1 MKTFAV
7 AAVLVFL
14 ICSLNQGVACAGQ
27 QPSQPT
33 QRPVIPLWLGVPP
46 GSKRTD
52 LPEAV
57 SSEPRTAL
65 IRNVTTPTLTAFLP
79 EPSKATG
86 TAVIVAPGGAFIM
99 LAIDHEGYDVA
110 KWLADRGVAAFVLK
124 YRVAQTPSAENDF
137 QKMRAE
143 QMRNPGLLDPIIKS
157 QAPLS
162 IADGK
167 QAIKLVRS
175 RAAEWGISPKR
186 IGILGFSAGGGVTS
200 AAALEYKPDERPD
213 FAASI
218 YGVSNAHEVPADAP
232 PLFLA
237 TAADDDAVPASRVVE
252 LFSRWQA
259 AGKPAELHVYAQ
271 GGHGFGLHRQGLP
284 SDHWI
289 EAFYDWLQAQGFA
302 KR

>member
-1 MKTFAV
+1 MKTFAM
-7 AAVLVFL
+7 AAVLGCL
-14 ICSLNQGVACAGQ
+14 IYSVNHGVACAGQ
-27 QPSQPT
+27 QSSQ
-33 QRPVIPLWLGVPP
+33 QAERLVIPLWPGVPP
-46 GSKRTD
+46 GSKSSD

-57 SSEPRTAL
+57 SHVPRTTL
-65 IRNVTTPTLTAFLP
+65 IRNVTKPTLTAFLP

-124 YRVAQTPSAENDF
+124 YRVAQTPSDESEF

-143 QMRNPGLLDPIIKS
+143 QMRNPALLDPIINA

-213 FAASI
+213 FAAPI
-218 YGVSNAHEVPADAP
+218 YGARESQQVPADAP
-232 PLFLA
+232 PLFLVA
-237 TAADDDAVPASRVVE
+237 AADDDAVPASRIVG

-259 AGKPAELHVYAQ
+259 AGKSAELHVYAQ
-271 GGHGFGLHRQGLP
+271 GGHGFGLYPQGMP

-289 EAFYDWLQAQGFA
+289 EAFYDWMQAQGFA
-302 KR
+302 KP